1 MKTKRSQFLGNRI
14 HSLNK
19 TSQFVSVVAKYNFKT
34 QTILWRVVK
43 VFSYLARQ
51 KQNTN

>member
-1 MKTKRSQFLGNRI
+1 MKRKRYHFLGNRNQ
-14 HSLNK
+14 SLK
-19 TSQFVSVVAKYNFKT
+19 ETSQFVSVVAKYNFKT